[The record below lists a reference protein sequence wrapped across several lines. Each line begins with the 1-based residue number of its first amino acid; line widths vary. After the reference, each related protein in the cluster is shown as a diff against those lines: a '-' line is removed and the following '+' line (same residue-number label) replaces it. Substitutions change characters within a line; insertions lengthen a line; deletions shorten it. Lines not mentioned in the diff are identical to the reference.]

1 MGYSI
6 GVDFGSLSARAMA
19 VDVSSG
25 RILKES
31 VYGYPHGIMK
41 DSLPT
46 GRKLEPGTALQDPRD
61 YLDAWQFL
69 IQDMFK
75 GRELRADQVV
85 GIGIDFTQCTV
96 MPVDRREPRY
106 ACTGHSGMTLTAM
119 LNFGCITVP
128 RRRRMTS
135 QERPV
140 C

>member
-69 IQDMFK
+69 IQDMLK
-75 GRELRADQVV
+75 G
-85 GIGIDFTQCTV
+85 
-96 MPVDRREPRY
+96 REPRY
-106 ACTGHSGMTLTAM
+106 ACTGHSEMTLTAM

-140 C
+140 CGRNVFSNIMAVKYLLNCCFQKFLRY